1 MTIMNNLLILPLIL
15 GPVFMFLG
23 VITLLF
29 PPKNINNFYGYRSKN
44 SKKNIE
50 IWKYSQKKASIGIL
64 ILGLLY
70 TSFTFLGLIFKL
82 SINNSIL
89 FQLLLFIILLV
100 IYVWRIEH
108 LIIQK
113 LKHKK
118 SD

>member
-1 MTIMNNLLILPLIL
+1 MNNLLILPLIL
-15 GPVFMFLG
+15 GPVFMLLG
-23 VITLLF
+23 IVTLLF

-44 SKKNIE
+44 SMKNIE
-50 IWKYSQKKASIGIL
+50 IWRYSQKKASIGIL
-64 ILGLLY
+64 IVGLLY
-70 TSFTFLGLIFKL
+70 ASCAFLGLIFKM

-113 LKHKK
+113 LRHKK
-118 SD
+118 PD